1 MVMKKE
7 ITNKRPVRSYVIRS
21 GRITNSQLQ
30 AIEDYWEVNVVAYT
44 GALLNLEYIFKN
56 NLPVTLE
63 IGFGM
68 GASLIE
74 MAVKDKG
81 CNFLGVEVYKPGVGK
96 TLHDAN
102 LLEIKNLKLMCHD
115 AQEVFQHSLEDN
127 SIDRVLIFFPD
138 PWPKKRHRKRRLV
151 QTEFMKLI
159 ARKIKA
165 NGSLHLA
172 TDWKEYAE
180 YMMEVIEPLPEFRN
194 AIAPNRFWEK
204 STRPK
209 TKFENRGRKLGHG
222 VWDLMYKKNAS
233 N

>member
-21 GRITNSQLQ
+21 GRITNSQRH
-30 AIEDYWEVNVVAYT
+30 AIEQYWESNVVTYT
-44 GALLNLEYIFKN
+44 GALLDLPYIFKN

-74 MAVKDKG
+74 MAEKDKDY
-81 CNFLGVEVYKPGVGK
+81 NFLGVEVHRPGIGK

-115 AQEVFQHSLEDN
+115 AQEVFQHSLEDG

-151 QTEFMKLI
+151 QTEFIKLI
-159 ARKIKA
+159 ARKLKA

-194 AIAPNRFWEK
+194 AIAPNSYWSK

-222 VWDLMYKKNAS
+222 VWDLMYKKNAAV
-233 N
+233 

>member
-7 ITNKRPVRSYVIRS
+7 MTNKRPVRSYVIRS
-21 GRITNSQLQ
+21 GRITNSQRH
-30 AIEDYWEVNVVAYT
+30 AIEQYWESNVVTYT
-44 GALLNLEYIFKN
+44 GALLDLPCIFKN

-74 MAVKDKG
+74 MADKDKDR
-81 CNFLGVEVYKPGVGK
+81 NFLGVEVHKPGVGK

-159 ARKIKA
+159 ARKLKA

-194 AIAPNRFWEK
+194 AIAPNRYWEK

-222 VWDLMYKKNAS
+222 VWDLMYKKNAA